1 MSCQVS
7 EWSSSRTYT
16 AQRRHVRCRSR
27 DPSRLRHHLLVSTY
41 VSPVG
46 PITVVCGAGD
56 PTWLQKT
63 KRHQSSAV
71 CRGVKVASMSRSW
84 RDWGLVPLPC
94 SQKETESISGGLMVC
109 LLKYTGWSDC
119 WWERGNSA
127 SVTELC
133 YIRCPS
139 VIQFYKK
146 NGNEQTFHDHLERK
160 LCWLSQAECEIE
172 RKTVSLH
179 NSKDLLIKVSRGLP

>member
-7 EWSSSRTYT
+7 EWSTYT

-46 PITVVCGAGD
+46 PIRVVCGAGD
-56 PTWLQKT
+56 PSWLQKT

-71 CRGVKVASMSRSW
+71 CGGVTVASMSRSW

-94 SQKETESISGGLMVC
+94 SQKETESISGGLMVYSNIQVD
-109 LLKYTGWSDC
+109 LTAGESVATVLQLQSFATSGVHQLF
-119 WWERGNSA
+119 NS
-127 SVTELC
+127 T
-133 YIRCPS
+133 R
-139 VIQFYKK
+139 
-146 NGNEQTFHDHLERK
+146 R
-160 LCWLSQAECEIE
+160 
-172 RKTVSLH
+172 TVM
-179 NSKDLLIKVSRGLP
+179 SKHFMIT